1 MKRIRL
7 ISLLL
12 ATLMILP
19 IISVCAIAEES
30 SGAPDNDTFTVNIV
44 CDGVG
49 RESFDAY
56 FNDMKISS
64 DSHTGWDTQL
74 DIRVKPAEGYKI
86 VAAYFEAAES
96 TALTSEGSDFVGS
109 FTPSLGSVY
118 TLRVVTEATTAVKNT
133 LKVDS
138 NVDVKVFDKN
148 DLDITDNLS
157 TAEFAEGD
165 SVKVKFL
172 VDNFDASKATLTVN
186 GESVTPA
193 EEYSFNIVKGE
204 NKVVFNYDL
213 TVEPIPA
220 ELTVD
225 SGDISYAVFVNDV
238 EADSQ
243 NPLFYAGDTV
253 KITFNVDGDFDPAK
267 AFLLH
272 DGKKK
277 DMAGTSYTFTAANKN
292 TIVFKYGDMPA
303 ATLAIN
309 GHGRDLTAIKYSV
322 SVNGSTVDHN
332 TYEFKL
338 GDVVTV
344 DFKVTVENPADAFL
358 TVNNESVSVSGN
370 VFTFTL
376 NYETNVVVFG
386 YGVVPVRFTL
396 NGPGYFDVQKT
407 SDSSPLGEIRN
418 TNASG
423 SMSKTLY
430 LNKGENFKFT
440 VNPALNYELSGDV
453 VISEPERDEK
463 NGVYYVIPSGETK
476 ISATFKAAAVTVPTY
491 QVKINVHIG
500 GNLTIGTQVIYGG
513 TGSQVDLA
521 EGQGIIMTVQPD
533 EGYEID
539 RFIVGGVEV
548 QLDNNSYT
556 ISGIGADTTVDVYF
570 KSDAEVDMSTAIG
583 LDGVNWNADVITID
597 VSGNRPVKREVLAK
611 IATLDKNS
619 GKFVQFVG
627 DAGTIYVPYGGVFS
641 GTSEVLMINVT
652 ELRSGDFFANLSTA
666 ITEQDGVGTIFKAF
680 SINITENMPAGSK
693 IDFNLGSGFFNGYS
707 ALRTF
712 DGYSFAEASDAL
724 KVTPTGTSEKYD
736 YNNQPTLVCI
746 KVIPEN
752 DDSEAGGE
760 ETKPDENQS
769 NPDIGEPAGNAN
781 KVIVIIIIALVAIAG
796 AAALFIVKWR
806 QEKF

>member
-1 MKRIRL
+1 M
-7 ISLLL
+7 LL

-19 IISVCAIAEES
+19 LISVCALAEES

-49 RESFDAY
+49 RESFVAY
-56 FNDMKISS
+56 FNDIAISD
-64 DSHTGWDTQL
+64 DSYTGWENDTQL
-74 DIRVKPAEGYKI
+74 DIRVVATEGYKI

-96 TALTSEGSDFVGS
+96 IELDASDSDFSGS
-109 FTPSLGSVY
+109 FTPAVGSVY

-133 LKVDS
+133 LTVES
-138 NVDVKVFDKN
+138 NVEVKVFDKN
-148 DLDITDNLS
+148 DLEITDNLS

-186 GESVTPA
+186 GETVTPA
-193 EEYSFNIVKGE
+193 EEYSFSIKKGE

-213 TVEPIPA
+213 TVEPAPA

-225 SGDISYAVFVNDV
+225 SGNISYAVFVNDV

-277 DMAGTSYTFTAANKN
+277 DMAGTSYTFTAADKN
-292 TIVFKYGDMPA
+292 TIVFKYGDMPS

-322 SVNGSTVDHN
+322 SVNGATVDHT

-338 GDVVTV
+338 GDEVTV
-344 DFKVTVENPADAFL
+344 DFEVTVEDLADAFL
-358 TVNNESVSVSGN
+358 TVNNENVSVSGN

-396 NGPGYFDVQKT
+396 NGPGYFNVQKT
-407 SDSSPLGEIRN
+407 SDSSHLGEIRN

-453 VISEPERDEK
+453 IISEPERDK
-463 NGVYYVIPSGETK
+463 KDGVYYVIPSGETK

-521 EGQGIIMTVQPD
+521 EGQGIIMTVAPD

-556 ISGIGADTTVDVYF
+556 ISGISADTTVDVYF
-570 KSDAEVDMSTAIG
+570 KSDAEIDMSAAIG

-597 VSGNRPVKREVLAK
+597 VSGNRPVKREVLSK
-611 IATLDKNS
+611 IASLDKNS
-619 GKFVQFVG
+619 GKFVEFVG
-627 DAGTIYVPYGGVFS
+627 DAGIVYVPYGGVFS

-666 ITEQDGVGTIFKAF
+666 ITEQEGIGTIFKAF
-680 SINITENMPAGSK
+680 SINITENMPSGSK
-693 IDFNLGSGFFNGYS
+693 IAFNLGNTFVNGYAS
-707 ALRTF
+707 LRTF
-712 DGYSFAEASDAL
+712 DGYSFANVSDAIAAS
-724 KVTPTGTSEKYD
+724 PSGFSAKYE
-736 YNNQPTLVCI
+736 YNNQPTLICI
-746 KVIPEN
+746 KEIPSDDNSETSVDKDVSVGDNSLSGGGDN
-752 DDSEAGGE
+752 DGS
-760 ETKPDENQS
+760 
-769 NPDIGEPAGNAN
+769 AN
-781 KVIVIIIIALVAIAG
+781 KVIVIIIIALVAVAG